1 MTDMAEEEKKR
12 IEEQKAM
19 LGENGLAKK
28 GDELESAIEQNE
40 VIMSFPLTLE

>member
-12 IEEQKAM
+12 IEEQKKM
-19 LGENGLAKK
+19 LGENGLTRK

-40 VIMSFPLTLE
+40 VSMSK